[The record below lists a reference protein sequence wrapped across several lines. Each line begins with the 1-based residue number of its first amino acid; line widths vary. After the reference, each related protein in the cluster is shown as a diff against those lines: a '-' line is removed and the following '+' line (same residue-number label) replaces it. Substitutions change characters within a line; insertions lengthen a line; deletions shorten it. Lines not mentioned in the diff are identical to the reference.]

1 MPSQPPFRALGE
13 FIQALEQEKIPLIL
27 IGMMAAVEQGAPLS
41 TIDYDFWVDLPKRQ
55 VVRLYQVVQRL
66 GGTLVAPTYYE
77 LRDGTQVNV
86 VFEPT
91 GLRSFAAEYANC
103 RLSRLGACRIRVLPL
118 SRVIASKEAA
128 GREKD
133 LSTLPVLKR
142 TLRLQKKLAQGPKR
156 RPLQE

>member
-1 MPSQPPFRALGE
+1 MPTQPPFRALGE
-13 FIQALEQEKIPLIL
+13 FIQALEQENIPLIL

-55 VVRLYQVVQRL
+55 VVRVYQVVLRQ

-86 VFEPT
+86 VFEPS
-91 GLRSFAAEYANC
+91 GLRSFASEYRRC
-103 RLSRLGACRIRVLPL
+103 RVSRLGKCTLRVLPL
-118 SRVIASKEAA
+118 SRIIASKEAA

-142 TLRLQKKLAQGPKR
+142 TLRLKNKLAQKKKPQ
-156 RPLQE
+156 P